1 MKAENI
7 CQRGLFSVEQQNF
20 LASQP
25 DIMEYYFSD
34 QLGNAKIDETYTQKL
49 TEWQNL
55 KFFKH

>member
-7 CQRGLFSVEQQNF
+7 CQRGLFSVEQLNF

-34 QLGNAKIDETYTQKL
+34 QLGNAKIDETYT
-49 TEWQNL
+49 
-55 KFFKH
+55 